1 MTLAIKYRPINFAQ
15 IVGQSVAVNIAIA
28 SLSQSPLHTTY
39 LLVGASGSGK
49 TTLARIMAR
58 ALNCQERDRGN
69 VEPCNQCDSCIA
81 HLHHRHLDINEIDG
95 ADRNGVD
102 DVREIIEQCQLNTVT
117 SKYRVYIIDEAHQM
131 SKAAQNALLKL
142 LEEPPRNTIFFLC
155 TTEENKLLETI
166 RSRARILR
174 FTTVSPNLVIGY
186 LSSIARAENI
196 PLTEEEAHKIYDYN
210 KGSIRKCLQTLGT
223 ISPSVTVTDLCPKI
237 ALEAIQQ
244 LFLAFEGKDF
254 LTINNIVRDVVEQGF
269 YPKQLLTDSIELA
282 IEIMAMADTNPELI
296 FNLNRVLEVI
306 IPATNRL
313 GSSTNT
319 AVDCRL
325 ALYEATTVWRSNA
338 VDNTK
343 PQMSEQNNNK
353 YNYQPV
359 STPQPQVPTT
369 IAPTQ
374 VNPQVQYQITPQ
386 IPQPLAFQTSHQS
399 NHISGQFI

>member
-58 ALNCQERDRGN
+58 ALNCQEQNRGN

-81 HLHHRHLDINEIDG
+81 HLHHQHLDISEIDG

-102 DVREIIEQCQLNTVT
+102 DVREIIEQCQLNTVI
-117 SKYRVYIIDEAHQM
+117 SQYRVYIIDEAHQM

-142 LEEPPRNTIFFLC
+142 LEEPPRKTIFFLC

-196 PLTEEEAHKIYDYN
+196 PLTEEEAQRIYNYN

-223 ISPSVTVTDLCPKI
+223 ISPSVTVTDLCPQI
-237 ALEAIQQ
+237 APEAIQQ
-244 LFLAFEGKDF
+244 LFLAFEHKDF
-254 LTINNIVRDVVEQGF
+254 LTINNVVRDVVEQGF

-282 IEIMAMADTNPELI
+282 IEIMAMPDTNPELI

-325 ALYEATTVWRSNA
+325 ALYEATTVWQTNA
-338 VDNTK
+338 TDNTK
-343 PQMSEQNNNK
+343 RQMSEQNNNR

-359 STPQPQVPTT
+359 SEPQPQVPTT

-399 NHISGQFI
+399 NHI